1 MSVYPSIFIDTL
13 VLDLDML
20 DMNIQSS
27 DFLAKL

>member
-1 MSVYPSIFIDTL
+1 MSVCPSIFIDTL